1 MILERGSTTDTNSND
16 PPFGGDPNPERPVFQ
31 PESEQN
37 ILARKIHGILGSPID
52 SWQIAATLEGLGLR
66 DIDAQDQFLKKD
78 IFELATDVDR
88 QIKEMIGALEPA
100 PPASKR
106 TVKRKGTLKR
116 LLRYY
121 GKGVVTALP
130 IFGQIAAIMILRYS
144 LWAWV
149 NFTEAQ
155 ATVVAIGTLLSF
167 VVTGGFVQ
175 AVSREGIR
183 YIGSENYFLAE
194 KICWK
199 LVGYG
204 TITILFVGGLIFCFN
219 LVVPL
224 YDINLVLVSLTYYFL
239 LSELWLYSA
248 VAFVL
253 NRSVSIFVIM
263 TAGVVPVFYIMEFT
277 SLGIY
282 AAHWCGLSFAL
293 IVMMLFTMTDFR
305 ALAQST
311 TNELKL
317 GRLPRPSVRAY
328 LVGPYFVYGFFYFL
342 NLFLDRIVS
351 WSAPNPELPP
361 YVIWFRTP
369 YELGLDW
376 ALISLVFT
384 LALMEY
390 VIQEFSHYQLPAQKA
405 VKHFNIDQYTR
416 FFKHFYSKFLFILLG
431 IGLLNIFITY
441 TGVLYFRQF
450 SEVKEI
456 RDFFA
461 SPVTFFTFYA
471 ASAGYFFIALGLYNN
486 LFFFTLSRP
495 EFVLRSIIPATAVN
509 LIVGLVASRWINYQ
523 SGVFGLVAGGMTFA
537 FLSWRFARSFF
548 RELDYYYYSAY

>member
-1 MILERGSTTDTNSND
+1 MNLESGNSANSSSD
-16 PPFGGDPNPERPVFQ
+16 NPVLTGDQNLIEHVSQ
-31 PESEQN
+31 PESDRD
-37 ILARKIHGILGSPID
+37 ILVRKVHEILGNPID
-52 SWQIAATLEGLGLR
+52 TWQVAATLEGLGFR
-66 DIDAQDQFLKKD
+66 DIDARDQFMKKD
-78 IFELATDVDR
+78 VFDLATDVDR
-88 QIKEMIGALEPA
+88 LIKEMIVAGEPGAPSA
-100 PPASKR
+100 QR
-106 TVKRKGTLKR
+106 TIKRKGTLKR
-116 LLRYY
+116 IVRYY
-121 GKGVVTALP
+121 GKGALTALP

-155 ATVVAIGTLLSF
+155 ATVVALGTLLSF

-183 YIGSENYFLAE
+183 YIGSQNYFLAE

-204 TITILFVGGLIFCFN
+204 TMTVLFVGCLIFSFN

-224 YDINLVLVSLTYYFL
+224 YDSNLVLVSLTYYFL
-239 LSELWLYSA
+239 LAELWLYSA

-253 NRSVSIFVIM
+253 NRSISIFVIM

-282 AAHWCGLSFAL
+282 VAHWCGLSFAL
-293 IVMMLFTMTDFR
+293 MVMMLYTMTDFR
-305 ALAQST
+305 ALARLT
-311 TNELKL
+311 TSELKL
-317 GRLPRPSVRAY
+317 GQLPKPSVRAY

-390 VIQEFSHYQLPAQKA
+390 VIQEFSHFQLPAQKA
-405 VKHFNIDQYTR
+405 VKHQNISQYTGYFR
-416 FFKHFYSKFLFILLG
+416 KFYSKFFFILLG
-431 IGLLNIFITY
+431 IGLLDIFVTY

-461 SPVTFFTFYA
+461 SPITFYTFYA
-471 ASAGYFFIALGLYNN
+471 ASAGYFFIAVGLYNS

-495 EFVLRSIIPATAVN
+495 EFVLRSIIPATVVN
-509 LIVGLVASRWINYQ
+509 LFVGLVASRWFNYQ
-523 SGVFGLVAGGMTFA
+523 SGVLGLVAGGITFA
-537 FLSWRFARSFF
+537 FLSWRFARTFF
-548 RELDYYYYSAY
+548 GQLDYYYYSAY